1 MPAVLIKDTKTQY
14 GLVSVAVHWLI
25 AITIIILIPTGVW
38 GHYLPLN
45 QLKSNVLNFHLS
57 LACAI
62 APFFLFRIYWR
73 LKSGKPKAP
82 KQTQLLDWT
91 AGIVWRVLLLGPAFQ
106 LITGP
111 ILTWAHKHP
120 IGIIGLIE
128 MNSPYSPTLTRPQL
142 GQIYAVAD
150 FFHILVGLTIATA
163 LGLHIAGAL
172 KHLIIDR
179 DGVLQR
185 MLRPGAEIHAP
196 GAPAGIGKEIGLEGA
211 PAAE

>member
-1 MPAVLIKDTKTQY
+1 MLIKDTKTQY
-14 GLVSVAVHWLI
+14 GLVSVVLHWIIAV
-25 AITIIILIPTGVW
+25 TIIILIPTGVW

-45 QLKSNVLNFHLS
+45 TLKANVLNFHLS

-82 KQTQLLDWT
+82 HQTPVLDWT
-91 AGIVWRVLLLGPAFQ
+91 AGIVWRVLLIGPAFQ
-106 LITGP
+106 LVTGP

-128 MNSPYSPTLTRPQL
+128 INSPYSPTLTRPQL
-142 GQIYAVAD
+142 GQIYAIGD
-150 FFHILVGLTIATA
+150 FFHVLVGLTIASVLA
-163 LGLHIAGAL
+163 LHIAGAL
-172 KHLIIDR
+172 KHAIIDR

-185 MLRPGAEIHAP
+185 MLRPGAELQTP
-196 GAPAGIGKEIGLEGA
+196 GAPAPKGDGIGLEGA